1 MRREN
6 YDQYEPDYKRGEARW
21 SGGFDVFAFRD
32 ELRGFCDT
40 VRAAPCHERE
50 CGMGLLHVPEATTC
64 FYEEFELWKGS
75 LANMTAREFYEDLV
89 IFRETTYPGMVLGIG
104 GGGPERRLVRLLAAG
119 PKAPPRRPRR
129 RRASSRQSGA
139 PLSPGRR
146 RHGGGYA
153 AVAVTQSVTPLPPP
167 PSSCVLRKLAND

>member
-129 RRASSRQSGA
+129 PRRC
-139 PLSPGRR
+139 
-146 RHGGGYA
+146 Y
-153 AVAVTQSVTPLPPP
+153 AVAVIPLPSPLCP
-167 PSSCVLRKLAND
+167 NYLLDESATRGEGLRPLVLAPYQYLTC